1 MRICIEYQY
10 RNIALELELDVLDKL
25 LGLDI
30 VHAMDTGN
38 TITIPMSVPIS
49 FRNALQHNLI
59 PDGEDTASLSET
71 CLFLDTCAIIS
82 IVTHRP
88 GWYSIPRIRCSR
100 MEETS
105 VGDAF
110 ASDAYAL
117 IACLATGVRTYESVS
132 FGLSLC
138 VGELHDSIN
147 SSIDEP
153 RIDQ

>member
-1 MRICIEYQY
+1 
-10 RNIALELELDVLDKL
+10 
-25 LGLDI
+25 
-30 VHAMDTGN
+30 
-38 TITIPMSVPIS
+38 
-49 FRNALQHNLI
+49 
-59 PDGEDTASLSET
+59 
-71 CLFLDTCAIIS
+71 
-82 IVTHRP
+82 
-88 GWYSIPRIRCSR
+88 
-100 MEETS
+100 